1 MRAPAA
7 TTDVGQLR
15 DVRGVKSADRTLDLL
30 EELALAT
37 SPLTLGDL
45 SRALSIPKSSLH
57 GLLRTLERREWVE
70 SDDSGLRFRL
80 GVRALQLA
88 SSHLAQDRDLR
99 IVHAAMDEL
108 WKRTGETVQLGRLA
122 GADVVYLAQ
131 LPARHPVRLAS
142 TVGERLPAHA
152 TALGKALLAA
162 RDGAELRRI
171 LRPPLVALT
180 DRTLTEWGPLE
191 ASLTAARER
200 GVAWDDEEVSSGLT
214 CMAVAVPATGLP
226 THAVSVSV
234 PTFRLSDD
242 LRREIPD
249 LLLQMVATLRAR
261 LGAASPA
268 LGED

>member
-1 MRAPAA
+1 MKASAPAA
-7 TTDVGQLR
+7 DLGQLG

-30 EELALAT
+30 EELARAT
-37 SPLTLGDL
+37 APLTLGEL
-45 SRALSIPKSSLH
+45 ARALSIPKSSLH
-57 GLLRTLERREWVE
+57 GLLRTLERRDWVE

-99 IVHAAMDEL
+99 IVHAAMQQL
-108 WKRTGETVQLGRLA
+108 WERTGETVQLGRLA

-162 RDGAELRRI
+162 RDGVELRAI
-171 LRPPLVALT
+171 LHPPLTALT
-180 DRTLTEWGPLE
+180 ERTLTEWGPLE
-191 ASLTAARER
+191 AALDAARDL
-200 GVAWDDEEVSSGLT
+200 GVAWDHEEVSSGLT
-214 CMAVAVPATGLP
+214 CAAVAVPAVGLP

-234 PTFRLSDD
+234 PTFRLSDE
-242 LRREIPD
+242 LRAEIPD
-249 LLLQMVATLRAR
+249 LLREMAESLRAR
-261 LGAASPA
+261 LGAAPA
-268 LGED
+268 GLDPA

>member
-1 MRAPAA
+1 MRAPVPAA
-7 TTDVGQLR
+7 DLVEPR

-30 EELALAT
+30 EELARAT
-37 SPLTLGDL
+37 APLTLGDL
-45 SRALSIPKSSLH
+45 ARVLSIPKSSLH

-99 IVHAAMDEL
+99 IVHTAMEQL
-108 WKRTGETVQLGRLA
+108 RERTGETVQLGRLA

-162 RDGAELRRI
+162 RGPAELRTF
-171 LRPPLVALT
+171 LHPPFTALT
-180 DRTLTEWGPLE
+180 ERTFTEWGPLE
-191 ASLTAARER
+191 QALDAARES
-200 GVAWDDEEVSSGLT
+200 GVAWDHEEVSSGLT
-214 CMAVAVPATGLP
+214 CAAVAVPAAGLP
-226 THAVSVSV
+226 THAISISV
-234 PTFRLSDD
+234 PTFRLSEE
-242 LRREIPD
+242 LRAEIPD
-249 LLLQMVATLRAR
+249 LLRDTAASLRAR
-261 LGAASPA
+261 LGAAPPSLDPA
-268 LGED
+268 

>member
-1 MRAPAA
+1 MRASAPAA
-7 TTDVGQLR
+7 DLGQLK

-30 EELALAT
+30 EELAQAT
-37 SPLTLGDL
+37 SPLSLGDL
-45 SRALSIPKSSLH
+45 SRALAIPKSSLH

-99 IVHAAMDEL
+99 IVYAAMQEL
-108 WKRTGETVQLGRLA
+108 WERTGETVQLGRLA
-122 GADVVYLAQ
+122 GGDVVYLAQ

-162 RDGAELRRI
+162 RDDAELRAI
-171 LRPPLVALT
+171 LHPPLAALT
-180 DRTLTEWGPLE
+180 ERTLTEWGPLQE
-191 ASLTAARER
+191 ALSAAREQ
-200 GVAWDDEEVSSGLT
+200 GVAWDHEEVSAGLT
-214 CMAVAVPATGLP
+214 CVAVAVPATGLP

-234 PTFRLSDD
+234 PTFRLSDE
-242 LRREIPD
+242 LRAGIPGLLRE
-249 LLLQMVATLRAR
+249 MAESLRAR
-261 LGAASPA
+261 LGAAPA
-268 LGED
+268 GLGQV

>member
-1 MRAPAA
+1 MRAPAPTA
-7 TTDVGQLR
+7 DAGQLGE
-15 DVRGVKSADRTLDLL
+15 VRGVKSADRTLDLL

-37 SPLTLGDL
+37 APLTLGDL

-99 IVHAAMDEL
+99 IVRAAMQQL
-108 WKRTGETVQLGRLA
+108 WERTGETVQLGRLA

-152 TALGKALLAA
+152 TALGKALLSA

-171 LRPPLVALT
+171 LHPPLAALT

-191 ASLTAARER
+191 ASLAAARER
-200 GVAWDDEEVSSGLT
+200 GVAWDDEEVSAGLT
-214 CMAVAVPATGLP
+214 CAAVTVPAAGLP

-234 PTFRLSDD
+234 PTFRLSED
-242 LRREIPD
+242 LRRQIPD
-249 LLLQMVATLRAR
+249 LLLEMAETLRAR
-261 LGAASPA
+261 LGAAA
-268 LGED
+268 TGLGQD